1 MKRFLVIILTV
12 AAMVGRAQEPSGA
25 PPVSKLDEF
34 METGMEVEGVRAPYY
49 DDDGN
54 LQAQLYG
61 GYAKVLENGLADVTN
76 LRVDVYQ
83 DAEVVL
89 MIFAP
94 QCFTK
99 VIGAGEEKALTV
111 FSDGD
116 VLIELPEM
124 SIFGRGFRFSST
136 DNRFEILH
144 DSKVLLK
151 ESARRMEDV
160 EL

>member
-1 MKRFLVIILTV
+1 ISGI
-12 AAMVGRAQEPSGA
+12 AQEPSDA
-25 PPVSKLDEF
+25 PPASKLDDF

-49 DDDGN
+49 DDEGN

-61 GYAKVLENGLADVTN
+61 GYAKVLENGLAEVTN

-83 DAEVVL
+83 NDRVAL
-89 MIFAP
+89 TIFAP
-94 QCFTK
+94 HCFTQ
-99 VIGAGEEKALTV
+99 VVGDDGAKSLIV

-116 VLIELPEM
+116 VLIEMTEM
-124 SIFGRGFRFSST
+124 SIIGQGFRFSST
-136 DNRFEILH
+136 DNRFEILR

-151 ESARRMEDV
+151 ESARKMEEI